1 MSFWAT
7 TLPYTDPGQLK
18 GGIRTRDAV
27 LRNLQADAFRSAS
40 QNQVTDQVANSRSG
54 AAATNTRAATAEISQ
69 AATALNQKNIQL
81 ESHEQ
86 VLRNPLANHV
96 DNAGVAGA
104 VITTATDLNTLI
116 NSDNTPGANT
126 ANASSINGDEANDA
140 HVLVPGDDINITGT
154 EFDGTAI
161 TAATFV
167 YGAANNGTTVG
178 DLINFINGTGIGTG
192 GGTDKFTTATM
203 DLIGPGDVNNGK
215 LRLVSDNGGPGML
228 SIDLDTPDAH
238 IPTGVS
244 DSSTTTVQEVATSD
258 TNASGGGNFTFST
271 TGGTVAA
278 TAGTDIN
285 ILDQVTGSYV
295 NGDTIAIGGTDA
307 DGNAVNGTFTFGN
320 GVGQDGT
327 TLGDLRSRIETI
339 FDGATEDVGVVLSSG
354 RFVMTAD
361 NGRAIE
367 PADLDFTLAD
377 GTSVDVGIESIGSTI
392 TTEGR
397 NPFLQLSL
405 NGGAAFAGG
414 DDLNTL
420 SIVDNTNPL
429 NTGDEISL
437 VLTDHDAVTANNSSV
452 DFVYGTD
459 GTTVNDLITFLSA
472 NGFGGETITINTTD
486 NTLDIEAPSDG
497 ASQLSLTIRDE
508 GKHLVLQDFT
518 GPPSPDLLRLNANTE
533 QSEFLARG
541 SAHIAQNQG
550 GNQDAFAQLNN
561 FAGADS
567 TSFNSLNQN
576 AQVTQSF
583 DVDLTTTVLNCTLAN
598 NFGAFHGARFRELY
612 STDDNNAAQAIFTN
626 GQRQGSAA
634 ERILQNAI
642 ANGADADN
650 TRTMTATLSQTGDVR
665 HTGIIDMTRKEQVAL
680 TPRGVDIL
688 ARYAANSAQNTSA
701 ASQEQNQA
709 QSAISSADDSGR
721 TTENGGTAQNL
732 STGNLLGIDAV
743 TVANIGTMML

>member
-140 HVLVPGDDINITGT
+140 HVLVPGDDITITGT
-154 EFDGTAI
+154 EFNGTAI

-178 DLINFINGTGIGTG
+178 DLIKFINGTGGGVG

-215 LRLVSDNGGPGML
+215 LRLVADNGGPGML
-228 SIDLDTPDAH
+228 SIDIDAPNAHVTTPKNGGVTNRVTEIITGSTSGIVNNLIANVGINDGDTLAWTGTDSDGTAFNSTFVVNNADANFDGVDNLIAAINANVPDASTVTFTGGQLRFTAEDAGDVPLALAITNNTVGGNPFGTFAVTNTNGVTGVNAFSSFTLDNDTPATNVD
-238 IPTGVS
+238 T
-244 DSSTTTVQEVATSD
+244 STLL
-258 TNASGGGNFTFST
+258 NA
-271 TGGTVAA
+271 
-278 TAGTDIN
+278 
-285 ILDQVTGSYV
+285 LDL
-295 NGDTIAIGGTDA
+295 I
-307 DGNAVNGTFTFGN
+307 
-320 GVGQDGT
+320 
-327 TLGDLRSRIETI
+327 
-339 FDGATEDVGVVLSSG
+339 
-354 RFVMTAD
+354 
-361 NGRAIE
+361 
-367 PADLDFTLAD
+367 
-377 GTSVDVGIESIGSTI
+377 
-392 TTEGR
+392 
-397 NPFLQLSL
+397 
-405 NGGAAFAGG
+405 
-414 DDLNTL
+414 
-420 SIVDNTNPL
+420 DNTNVL
-429 NTGDEISL
+429 NDGDEIRITGTQKSGA
-437 VLTDHDAVTANNSSV
+437 TIGANIE
-452 DFVYGTD
+452 FVFGVGNN
-459 GTTVNDLITFLSA
+459 GTTVGDLINFL
-472 NGFGGETITINTTD
+472 NGTGIGPGGAVDKFAAATVTLTTGD
-486 NTLDIEAPSDG
+486 PGILRVLENSNSGAEPVTLD
-497 ASQLSLTIRDE
+497 LNLLDE
-508 GKHLVLQDFT
+508 GKHIQFQDFT

-550 GNQDAFAQLNN
+550 GNQDAFAELNN

-567 TSFNSLNQN
+567 TSFNSLNQS
-576 AQVTQSF
+576 AQVTQTF

-701 ASQEQNQA
+701 ASQEQSQIQNA
-709 QSAISSADDSGR
+709 AAGINDAAN